1 MTADTAERK
10 LNCIG
15 WPLRDGDG
23 RPLEPQPERIRAG
36 VFFWRARGFGSAFS
50 LQQATE
56 SRLVDQVRQER
67 RTGADHEKSVRL
79 VDVWSP
85 FLQQRVADT
94 LLIACEP
101 INLDEALLQRTVNF
115 GLCF

>member
-36 VFFWRARGFGSAFS
+36 VFFWRARGFGSAS
-50 LQQATE
+50 PY
-56 SRLVDQVRQER
+56 RLASFRAAY
-67 RTGADHEKSVRL
+67 GARL
-79 VDVWSP
+79 
-85 FLQQRVADT
+85 R
-94 LLIACEP
+94 
-101 INLDEALLQRTVNF
+101 
-115 GLCF
+115 